1 MTLGGFLAYNPPGST
16 YSLCFHPTL
25 SCNHVCN
32 LASTGIS
39 PPNSFTF
46 HQIRCENRHPPRRR
60 RCLFSLS
67 YLPIINQLRCPDTRL
82 FSPQRLPRRVVSPV
96 SLMRCSGYGFILCS
110 VGSRIRRSPARRR
123 HPQSSGPTP
132 SRRSHFYPNCAY
144 STLDDDPNMSSVVC
158 GLWPENDAR

>member
-25 SCNHVCN
+25 SRNHVCN

-60 RCLFSLS
+60 RCLFSLL
-67 YLPIINQLRCPDTRL
+67 YLPIINQLRCLTPDS
-82 FSPQRLPRRVVSPV
+82 F
-96 SLMRCSGYGFILCS
+96 
-110 VGSRIRRSPARRR
+110 RRSGRPVVESL
-123 HPQSSGPTP
+123 PSSSCAALVMGSCFAVW
-132 SRRSHFYPNCAY
+132 SR
-144 STLDDDPNMSSVVC
+144 
-158 GLWPENDAR
+158 E